1 MIVKEPLDYWGI
13 TPIRETACA
22 GYFVARRFMYMEDE
36 FYILATDS
44 SAEEPKRVLKDGETF
59 AVFDL
64 HGDIQPN
71 GPCQEGLYHEGTRF
85 LSHLLFKLGHTRPF
99 LLNSTVQKDNLVF
112 VANLTNPD
120 IYQAGRII
128 LPRGT
133 LHITRTKMLW
143 QGVCYE
149 TLSFGNY
156 GLSSIDVQFS
166 VEYSA
171 DFADLFEVRGM
182 TRERRGVL
190 QEATLE
196 RSRVRFDY
204 TGLDNVVRRT
214 QIECSP
220 PPDSLSGYGLMF
232 RYRLEPKEEREFHL
246 TYSCQISDAAVV
258 QVDYSRARAAAET
271 ALTEQ
276 ETPECRISTSNE
288 QFNEWLARSSSDLH
302 MMFTAT
308 PFGVYPYAGVP
319 WFSTAF
325 GRDGIITAL
334 EYLWINPTIARGVL
348 NFLAA
353 LQCRQTDAALDAE
366 PGKILHETRRGEMA
380 ALGEIPFGLYYG
392 TVDATPLFVMLAGAY
407 FENSHDLDFI
417 RSIWPSIALALEWID
432 RYGDKDDDGFIEYA
446 RLSAKGLIQQGWK
459 DSWDSVSHKDGS
471 LAGAP
476 IALCEVQ
483 GYAYAAKR
491 AGAAMSL
498 ALGQVEQSES
508 LLVHAAQ
515 LKDRFHERFWCN
527 DLSTYALALD
537 GQKRQC
543 QIKTSNAGQCLYT
556 GIVDKRYAGKVADS
570 LMAADSF
577 SGWGVRTL
585 AATEARFNPMA
596 YHNGSVWPHDNALIA
611 AGLARYG
618 FKDEANRI
626 FAGLFQASL
635 FVEYRLPELFCGFE
649 KQNNNAPVPYPVACS
664 PQAWSAAAVYAL
676 LSAALGLEIDG
687 AASRLSFV
695 RPVLPDFLD
704 EIEIDNLK
712 VGAGAVDLLVHRRAH
727 SATIEIRRR
736 SGDVEVITES

>member
-1 MIVKEPLDYWGI
+1 
-13 TPIRETACA
+13 
-22 GYFVARRFMYMEDE
+22 MYMEDE

-258 QVDYSRARAAAET
+258 QVDYSRARAAAQT

-334 EYLWINPTIARGVL
+334 EYLWINPAIARGVL

-353 LQCRQTDAALDAE
+353 LQSRQTDVERDAE
-366 PGKILHETRRGEMA
+366 PGKIMHETRRGEMA
-380 ALGEIPFGLYYG
+380 ALGEIPFTLYYG
-392 TVDATPLFVMLAGAY
+392 TIDATPLFVMLAGAY
-407 FENSHDLDFI
+407 FANTHDLDFI
-417 RSIWPSIALALEWID
+417 RSIWPNIDLALDWMD
-432 RYGDKDDDGFIEYA
+432 RYGDRDGDGFIEYA

-459 DSWDSVSHKDGS
+459 DSWDSVSHEDGT
-471 LAGAP
+471 LAAPP

-483 GYAYAAKR
+483 GYALCR
-491 AGAAMSL
+491 QMRRRRN
-498 ALGQVEQSES
+498 
-508 LLVHAAQ
+508 
-515 LKDRFHERFWCN
+515 RF
-527 DLSTYALALD
+527 
-537 GQKRQC
+537 GVG
-543 QIKTSNAGQCLYT
+543 TS
-556 GIVDKRYAGKVADS
+556 GKIPS
-570 LMAADSF
+570 S
-577 SGWGVRTL
+577 
-585 AATEARFNPMA
+585 FNPSGKA
-596 YHNGSVWPHDNALIA
+596 QEQFS
-611 AGLARYG
+611 
-618 FKDEANRI
+618 
-626 FAGLFQASL
+626 QAI
-635 FVEYRLPELFCGFE
+635 
-649 KQNNNAPVPYPVACS
+649 
-664 PQAWSAAAVYAL
+664 
-676 LSAALGLEIDG
+676 LE
-687 AASRLSFV
+687 
-695 RPVLPDFLD
+695 
-704 EIEIDNLK
+704 
-712 VGAGAVDLLVHRRAH
+712 
-727 SATIEIRRR
+727 
-736 SGDVEVITES
+736 

>member
-1 MIVKEPLDYWGI
+1 
-13 TPIRETACA
+13 
-22 GYFVARRFMYMEDE
+22 MYMEDE

-171 DFADLFEVRGM
+171 DFVDLFEVRGM

-246 TYSCQISDAAVV
+246 TYSCQISDAPVV
-258 QVDYSRARAAAET
+258 QVDYSRARAAAQT

-276 ETPECRISTSNE
+276 ETPECRVYTSNE

-334 EYLWINPTIARGVL
+334 EYLWINPAIARGVL

-353 LQCRQTDAALDAE
+353 LQSRQTDVERDAE
-366 PGKILHETRRGEMA
+366 PGKIMHETRRGEMA
-380 ALGEIPFGLYYG
+380 ALGEIPFTLYYG
-392 TVDATPLFVMLAGAY
+392 TIDATPLFVMLAGAY
-407 FENSHDLDFI
+407 FANTHDLDFI
-417 RSIWPSIALALEWID
+417 RSIWPNIDLALDWMD
-432 RYGDKDDDGFIEYA
+432 RYGDRDGDGFIEYA

-459 DSWDSVSHKDGS
+459 DSWDSVSHEDGA
-471 LAGAP
+471 LAAPP

-483 GYAYAAKR
+483 GYAYAAKC
-491 AGAAMSL
+491 AGAAIAL
-498 ALGQVEQSES
+498 ALGQVEKSQA
-508 LLVHAAQ
+508 LLIQAEK
-515 LKDRFHERFWCN
+515 LKNNFHQRFWSEE
-527 DLSTYALALD
+527 LSTYVLALD

-543 QIKTSNAGQCLYT
+543 RVKASNAGHCLYT
-556 GIVDKRYAGKVADS
+556 GIVDKRYARTVAHT
-570 LMAADSF
+570 LMTPNSF

-585 AATEARFNPMA
+585 ASSEARFNPMA

-618 FKDEANRI
+618 LKDDANRI
-626 FAGLFQASL
+626 FSGLFQASL

-649 KQNNNAPVPYPVACS
+649 KQNGGGPVPYPVACA
-664 PQAWSAAAVYAL
+664 PQAWSAAAVFSL
-676 LSAALGLEIDG
+676 LSAVLGLKIDG

-695 RPVLPDFLD
+695 RPILPDFLD
-704 EIEIDNLK
+704 EIEINNLK
-712 VGAGAVDLLVHRRAH
+712 VGAGTVDLLIHRRAQ
-727 SATIEIRRR
+727 SATIEILGR

>member
-1 MIVKEPLDYWGI
+1 
-13 TPIRETACA
+13 
-22 GYFVARRFMYMEDE
+22 MYMEDE

-120 IYQAGRII
+120 IYQAGRIF

-190 QEATLE
+190 HEATLE
-196 RSRVRFDY
+196 RSRLWFDY

-246 TYSCQISDAAVV
+246 TYSCQISDAPVV
-258 QVDYSRARAAAET
+258 QVDYSRARAAAQT
-271 ALTEQ
+271 ALTDQ

-334 EYLWINPTIARGVL
+334 EYLWINPAIARGVL

-353 LQCRQTDAALDAE
+353 LQSRQTDVERDAE
-366 PGKILHETRRGEMA
+366 PGKIMHETRRGEMA
-380 ALGEIPFGLYYG
+380 ALGEIPFTLYYG
-392 TVDATPLFVMLAGAY
+392 TIDATPLFVMLAGAY
-407 FENSHDLDFI
+407 FANTHDLDFV
-417 RSIWPSIALALEWID
+417 RSIWPNIDLALDWMD
-432 RYGDKDDDGFIEYA
+432 RYGDRDGDGFIEYA

-459 DSWDSVSHKDGS
+459 DSWDSVSHEDGA
-471 LAGAP
+471 LAAPP

-483 GYAYAAKR
+483 GYAYAAKC
-491 AGAAMSL
+491 AGATIAL
-498 ALGQVEQSES
+498 ALGQVEKSQA
-508 LLVHAAQ
+508 LLIQAEK
-515 LKDRFHERFWCN
+515 LKNNFHRRFWSEE
-527 DLSTYALALD
+527 LSTYVLALD

-543 QIKTSNAGQCLYT
+543 RVKASNAGHCLYT
-556 GIVDKRYAGKVADS
+556 GIVDKRYARTVAHT
-570 LMAADSF
+570 LMTPNSF

-585 AATEARFNPMA
+585 ASSEARFNPMA

-618 FKDEANRI
+618 LKDDANRI
-626 FAGLFQASL
+626 FSGLFQASL

-649 KQNNNAPVPYPVACS
+649 KQNGGGPVPYPVACA
-664 PQAWSAAAVYAL
+664 PQAWSAAAVFSL
-676 LSAALGLEIDG
+676 LSAVLGLNIDG

-695 RPVLPDFLD
+695 RPILPDFLD
-704 EIEIDNLK
+704 EIEINNLK
-712 VGAGAVDLLVHRRAH
+712 VGAGTVDLLIHRRAQ
-727 SATIEIRRR
+727 SATIEILGR

>member
-1 MIVKEPLDYWGI
+1 
-13 TPIRETACA
+13 
-22 GYFVARRFMYMEDE
+22 MYMEDE

-120 IYQAGRII
+120 IYQAGRIF

-196 RSRVRFDY
+196 RSRLRFDY

-246 TYSCQISDAAVV
+246 TYSCQISDAPVV
-258 QVDYSRARAAAET
+258 QVDYSRARAAAQT

-276 ETPECRISTSNE
+276 ETPECRVYTSNE

-353 LQCRQTDAALDAE
+353 LQSRQTDVERDAE
-366 PGKILHETRRGEMA
+366 PGKIMHETRRGEMA
-380 ALGEIPFGLYYG
+380 ALGEIPFTLYYG
-392 TVDATPLFVMLAGAY
+392 TIDATPLFVMLAGAY
-407 FENSHDLDFI
+407 FANTHDLDFV
-417 RSIWPSIALALEWID
+417 RSIWPNIGLALDWMD
-432 RYGDKDDDGFIEYA
+432 RYGDRDGDGFIEYA

-459 DSWDSVSHKDGS
+459 DSWDSVSHEDGA
-471 LAGAP
+471 LAAPP

-483 GYAYAAKR
+483 GYAYAAKC
-491 AGAAMSL
+491 AGATIAL
-498 ALGQVEQSES
+498 ALGQVEKSQA
-508 LLVHAAQ
+508 LLIQAEK
-515 LKDRFHERFWCN
+515 LKSNFHKRFWSEE
-527 DLSTYALALD
+527 LSTYVLALD

-543 QIKTSNAGQCLYT
+543 RVKASNAGHCLYT
-556 GIVDKRYAGKVADS
+556 GIVDKRYARTVAHT
-570 LMAADSF
+570 LMTPNSF

-585 AATEARFNPMA
+585 ASSEARFNPMA

-618 FKDEANRI
+618 LKDDANRI
-626 FAGLFQASL
+626 FSGLFQASL

-649 KQNNNAPVPYPVACS
+649 KQNGGGPVPYPVACA
-664 PQAWSAAAVYAL
+664 PQAWSAAAVFSL
-676 LSAALGLEIDG
+676 LSAVLGLNIDG

-695 RPVLPDFLD
+695 RPILPDFLD
-704 EIEIDNLK
+704 EIEINNLK
-712 VGAGAVDLLVHRRAH
+712 VGAGTVDLLIHRRAQ
-727 SATIEIRRR
+727 SATIEILGR

>member
-1 MIVKEPLDYWGI
+1 
-13 TPIRETACA
+13 
-22 GYFVARRFMYMEDE
+22 MYMEDE

-120 IYQAGRII
+120 IYQAGRIF

-196 RSRVRFDY
+196 RSRLRFDY

-246 TYSCQISDAAVV
+246 TYSCQISDAPVV
-258 QVDYSRARAAAET
+258 QVDYSRARAAAQT

-276 ETPECRISTSNE
+276 ETPECRVYTSNE

-334 EYLWINPTIARGVL
+334 EYLWINPAIARGVL

-353 LQCRQTDAALDAE
+353 LQSRQTDVERDAE
-366 PGKILHETRRGEMA
+366 PGKIMHETRRGEMA
-380 ALGEIPFGLYYG
+380 ALGEIPFTLYYG
-392 TVDATPLFVMLAGAY
+392 TIDATPLFVMLAGAY
-407 FENSHDLDFI
+407 FANTHDLDFV
-417 RSIWPSIALALEWID
+417 RSIWPNIDLALDWMD
-432 RYGDKDDDGFIEYA
+432 RYGDRDGDGFIEYA

-459 DSWDSVSHKDGS
+459 DSWDSVSHEDGA
-471 LAGAP
+471 LAAPP

-483 GYAYAAKR
+483 GYAYAAKC
-491 AGAAMSL
+491 AGATIAL
-498 ALGQVEQSES
+498 ALGQVEKSQA
-508 LLVHAAQ
+508 LLIQAEK
-515 LKDRFHERFWCN
+515 LKSNFHKRFWSEE
-527 DLSTYALALD
+527 LSTYVLALD

-543 QIKTSNAGQCLYT
+543 RVKASNAGHCLYT
-556 GIVDKRYAGKVADS
+556 GIVDKRYARTVAHT
-570 LMAADSF
+570 LMTPNSF

-585 AATEARFNPMA
+585 ASSEARFNPMA

-618 FKDEANRI
+618 LKDDANRI
-626 FAGLFQASL
+626 FSGLFQASL

-649 KQNNNAPVPYPVACS
+649 KQNGGGPVPYPVACA
-664 PQAWSAAAVYAL
+664 PQAWSAAAVFSL
-676 LSAALGLEIDG
+676 LSAVLGLNIDG

-695 RPVLPDFLD
+695 RPILPDFLD
-704 EIEIDNLK
+704 EIEINNLK
-712 VGAGAVDLLVHRRAH
+712 VGAGTVDLLIHRRAQ
-727 SATIEIRRR
+727 SATIEILGR

>member
-1 MIVKEPLDYWGI
+1 
-13 TPIRETACA
+13 
-22 GYFVARRFMYMEDE
+22 MYMEDE

-44 SAEEPKRVLKDGETF
+44 SAEDPKRVLKDGETF

-99 LLNSTVQKDNLVF
+99 LLNSTVQKDNLVL

-120 IYQAGRII
+120 IYQAGRIF

-156 GLSSIDVQFS
+156 GLASIDVQFS

-190 QEATLE
+190 HEATLE

-246 TYSCQISDAAVV
+246 TYSCQISDAPVV
-258 QVDYSRARAAAET
+258 QVDYSRARAAAQT
-271 ALTEQ
+271 ALTDQ
-276 ETPECRISTSNE
+276 ETPECRIYTSNE

-334 EYLWINPTIARGVL
+334 EYLWINPAIARGVL

-353 LQCRQTDAALDAE
+353 LQSRQTDVERDAE
-366 PGKILHETRRGEMA
+366 PGKIMHETRRGEMA
-380 ALGEIPFGLYYG
+380 ALGEIPFTLYYG
-392 TVDATPLFVMLAGAY
+392 TIDATPLFVMLAGAY
-407 FENSHDLDFI
+407 FANTHDLDFV
-417 RSIWPSIALALEWID
+417 RSIWPNIDLALDWMD
-432 RYGDKDDDGFIEYA
+432 RYGDRDGDGFIEYA

-459 DSWDSVSHKDGS
+459 DSWDSVSHEDGS
-471 LAGAP
+471 LAAPP

-483 GYAYAAKR
+483 GYSYAAKC
-491 AGAAMSL
+491 AGATIAL
-498 ALGQVEQSES
+498 ALGQVEKSQT
-508 LLVHAAQ
+508 LLIQAEK
-515 LKDRFHERFWCN
+515 LKNNFHKRFWSEE
-527 DLSTYALALD
+527 LSTYVLALD

-543 QIKTSNAGQCLYT
+543 RVKASNAGHCLYT
-556 GIVDKRYAGKVADS
+556 GIVDKRYARTMAHT
-570 LMAADSF
+570 LMTPNSF

-585 AATEARFNPMA
+585 ASSEARFNPMA

-618 FKDEANRI
+618 LKDDANRI
-626 FAGLFQASL
+626 FSGLFQASL

-649 KQNNNAPVPYPVACS
+649 KQDGGGPVPYPVACA
-664 PQAWSAAAVYAL
+664 PQAWSAAAVFSL
-676 LSAALGLEIDG
+676 LSAVLGLKIDG

-695 RPVLPDFLD
+695 RPILPDFLD
-704 EIEIDNLK
+704 EIEINNLK
-712 VGAGAVDLLVHRRAH
+712 VGAGTVDLLIHRRAQ
-727 SATIEIRRR
+727 SATIEILGR

>member
-1 MIVKEPLDYWGI
+1 
-13 TPIRETACA
+13 
-22 GYFVARRFMYMEDE
+22 MYMEDE

-120 IYQAGRII
+120 IYQAGRIF

-190 QEATLE
+190 HEATLE
-196 RSRVRFDY
+196 RSRLRFDY

-232 RYRLEPKEEREFHL
+232 CYRLEPKAEREFHL
-246 TYSCQISDAAVV
+246 TYSCQISDAPVV
-258 QVDYSRARAAAET
+258 QVDYSRARAAAQT
-271 ALTEQ
+271 ALTDQ

-334 EYLWINPTIARGVL
+334 EYLWINPAIARGVL

-353 LQCRQTDAALDAE
+353 LQSRQTDVARDAE
-366 PGKILHETRRGEMA
+366 PGKIMHETRRGEMA
-380 ALGEIPFGLYYG
+380 ALGEIPFTLYYG
-392 TVDATPLFVMLAGAY
+392 TIDATPLFVMLAGAY
-407 FENSHDLDFI
+407 FANTHDLDFV
-417 RSIWPSIALALEWID
+417 RSIWPNIDLALDWMD
-432 RYGDKDDDGFIEYA
+432 RYGDRDGDGFIEYA

-459 DSWDSVSHKDGS
+459 DSWDSVSHEDGA
-471 LAGAP
+471 LAAPP

-483 GYAYAAKR
+483 GYAYAAKC
-491 AGAAMSL
+491 AGATIAL
-498 ALGQVEQSES
+498 ALGQVEKSQA
-508 LLVHAAQ
+508 LLIQAEK
-515 LKDRFHERFWCN
+515 LKNNFHRRFWSEE
-527 DLSTYALALD
+527 LSTYVLALD

-543 QIKTSNAGQCLYT
+543 RVKASNAGHCLYT
-556 GIVDKRYAGKVADS
+556 GIVDKKYARTVAHT
-570 LMAADSF
+570 LMTPNSF

-585 AATEARFNPMA
+585 ASSEARFNPMA

-618 FKDEANRI
+618 LKDDANRI
-626 FAGLFQASL
+626 FSGLFQASL

-649 KQNNNAPVPYPVACS
+649 KQNGGGPVPYPVACA
-664 PQAWSAAAVYAL
+664 PQAWSAAAVFSL
-676 LSAALGLEIDG
+676 LSAVLGLKIDG

-695 RPVLPDFLD
+695 RPILPDFLD
-704 EIEIDNLK
+704 EIEINNLK
-712 VGAGAVDLLVHRRAH
+712 VGTGTVDLLIHRRAQ
-727 SATIEIRRR
+727 SATIEILGR